1 MNTQFLSDSF
11 AILAS
16 MIGEKFG
23 VQIEFTDDLAGTD
36 GKVIYL
42 PAVESAPDT
51 DLLLGYLLHEAGHIR
66 FKTEQQFFDS
76 KRSEFEKSVVNIF
89 EDHRINTA
97 IKGEYPGGFRFLDK
111 IHRFSTKDLDVSDI
125 DTGNQAKLLRD
136 YLLSQCWI
144 SQGYAD
150 LISGYFQALKKAC
163 QDILPSGLLKELD
176 GLTSNLYDLGCFED
190 SRLLGEK
197 VMQALQRYL
206 DLPQPPQPQPSS
218 SGDSSD
224 DKGDAQAA
232 QGAQSGEGSSDG
244 SSESSSEGSSEGSQD
259 DSSAQAAGSEGESIS
274 DDEREAIRKVMQ
286 STDSW
291 KEGDLTEKLK
301 KELNSDQAQAKRSIN
316 PHLVGRGALGSD
328 QTLVQR
334 DSREC
339 LGRRALALY
348 RQAMTESVGLRR
360 SVEGLLQARA
370 RTERFFTNNGRRITG
385 SRLAGTVCGRW
396 SVFEKKREHQ
406 QIDTAVH
413 ILLDLSGSMERSC
426 EEALKAA
433 FALVKALESI
443 PKCSPALTV
452 FPCNQPYRTNA
463 YSTSVLKHGEKINGL
478 TISRISSCSAN
489 GYTPLAEALMD
500 VKFALSNCRATRK
513 LVFVIT
519 DGQPQ
524 SKDRAR
530 DSIRRCESVG
540 IQLLGVGINV
550 DVKSL
555 FKDSVLIHSVSELQT
570 SLLQM
575 VKRTSFV
582 K

>member
-16 MIGEKFG
+16 MIGEKFD
-23 VQIEFTDDLAGTD
+23 VQIEFTEDLAGTN
-36 GKVIYL
+36 GEVIYL
-42 PAVESAPDT
+42 PAVENAPDT
-51 DLLLGYLLHEAGHIR
+51 DHLLGYLLHEAGHIR
-66 FKTEQQFFDS
+66 FKTEQWFFGS
-76 KRSEFEKSVVNIF
+76 NRSEFEKSVVNIF
-89 EDHRINTA
+89 EDHRVNTA
-97 IKGEYPGGFRFLDK
+97 IKGEYPGAFRFLEK
-111 IHRFSTKDLDVSDI
+111 IHRLAADVFLVSKIEKDD
-125 DTGNQAKLLRD
+125 QAMLLRN
-136 YLLSQCWI
+136 YLLCRSWN
-144 SQGYAD
+144 SEGYAN
-150 LISGYFQALKKAC
+150 LIGEQFNVIKKAC
-163 QDILPSGLLKELD
+163 QDIFPSGLLNELNC
-176 GLTSNLYDLGCFED
+176 LTSNLYDLGCFED
-190 SRLLGEK
+190 SRQLGES
-197 VMQALQRYL
+197 VMHALQRYL
-206 DLPQPPQPQPSS
+206 DLPKAPPQPSPDEQSEEGEGEQDAGAQGGSS
-218 SGDSSD
+218 EDSSD
-224 DKGDAQAA
+224 DQV
-232 QGAQSGEGSSDG
+232 
-244 SSESSSEGSSEGSQD
+244 
-259 DSSAQAAGSEGESIS
+259 AQAAGSEGESIT
-274 DDEREAIRKVMQ
+274 DDQREAILQTLQ
-286 STDSW
+286 STESW
-291 KEGDLTEKLK
+291 KENDFVESLK
-301 KELNSDQAQAKRSIN
+301 AELNSEQAQSKRSIN
-316 PHLVGRGALGSD
+316 QQLIGRNGLGSD
-328 QTLVQR
+328 QSLVQR
-334 DSREC
+334 DYKDC

-348 RQAMTESVGLRR
+348 RQAMSESVGLRR
-360 SVEGLLQARA
+360 SIEGLLQTRA

-385 SRLAGTVCGRW
+385 TRLAGTVCGRW

-478 TISRISSCSAN
+478 TISRISSCSAH

-500 VKFALSNCRATRK
+500 VKYALSSCRATRK

-524 SKDRAR
+524 SRDRAR
-530 DSIRRCESVG
+530 DSIRRCEAAN

-550 DVKSL
+550 DVSSL
-555 FKDSVLIHSVSELQT
+555 FKRNVMIHSSSELQT

-582 K
+582 N